1 MALDPLNRSKMFD
14 MSRHWE
20 EMEGEVEA
28 WICPTCGNVTTTRM
42 TRGVRKTVGGILV
55 PMDEKEEPCFQR

>member
-1 MALDPLNRSKMFD
+1 

-28 WICPTCGNVTTTRM
+28 WICPTCG
-42 TRGVRKTVGGILV
+42 GCYH
-55 PMDEKEEPCFQR
+55 DEDDEGCEKDFHRNSSTDG